1 MFISAVFI
9 FCLVSDAA
17 WEMVFV
23 VKSAIDHGI
32 AREIIRRTW
41 ASVSYVEGF
50 KFTTVFVVG
59 MTTPQKQ
66 ALIEE
71 EFERY
76 GDLLQLNI
84 SDQYR

>member
-1 MFISAVFI
+1 
-9 FCLVSDAA
+9 
-17 WEMVFV
+17 MVFV
-23 VKSAIDHGI
+23 VKSAIDRGL

-41 ASVSYVEGF
+41 GSVSYLEGF

-59 MTTPQKQ
+59 KTTPQKQ

-84 SDQYR
+84 ADQYR